1 MTCESLALISSALQK
16 LDSGQLAVC
25 RYVCTLFL
33 NNCNYVCE
41 LIFLLNCVHVC
52 AERKIK

>member
-25 RYVCTLFL
+25 RYD
-33 NNCNYVCE
+33 NY
-41 LIFLLNCVHVC
+41 
-52 AERKIK
+52 